1 MANLTELTAE
11 QASQIA
17 DSFAQAS
24 ARVLDFRVEHR
35 KALSDEEFDKL
46 EKCEDLLDHMVVLF
60 RKITIQL
67 IGEKAADAV
76 AEMKEAIEQAKATIG
91 KTKQV
96 KHVIKLAGN
105 LVDLAVA
112 LASKNPKSIL
122 GAAKSLKEA
131 AQADPGT
138 VA

>member
-11 QASQIA
+11 EASQIA

-35 KALSDEEFDKL
+35 KTLSDEDFDEL
-46 EKCEDLLDHMVVLF
+46 EKSEDLLDHMVVLF

-67 IGEKAADAV
+67 IGEKAGDAV
-76 AEMKEAIEQAKATIG
+76 AELKEAIEQAKATIK
-91 KTKQV
+91 KTQQV
-96 KHVIKLAGN
+96 KRVIKLAGN

-112 LASKNPKSIL
+112 LGSKNPKSIL
-122 GAAKSLKEA
+122 AAAKSLKEA
-131 AQADPGT
+131 VQADAGA